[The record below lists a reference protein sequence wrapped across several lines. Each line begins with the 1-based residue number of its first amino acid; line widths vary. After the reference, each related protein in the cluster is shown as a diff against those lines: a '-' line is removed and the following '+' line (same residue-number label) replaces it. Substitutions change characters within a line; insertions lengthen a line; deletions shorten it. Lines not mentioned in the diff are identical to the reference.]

1 MHTSRVLRL
10 LGLLGIVLVTV
21 VGPAVSRAD
30 DNRVKRIAH
39 VVKYGSAKDL
49 AKSLNAHFKGVAEV
63 EALPEPNGNILLLRV
78 DPAAFDEVVKLLG
91 MLDRPPRTIAV
102 DVWIADVPLGKDDK
116 PKEEIN
122 EKELT
127 GTPDAVHKKLQELQ
141 RKGQLESV
149 KRIQMTAL
157 ENQTTS
163 LMLGEQKGY
172 TVGVTVTGTGREARS
187 ISYRQLGTQI
197 KATPRIGPDK
207 AVTLELVAEDARM
220 HVPEDAPAIGTGADG
235 KPIRATAFLMTKFD
249 GKVNVPSGQTAVVQ
263 GVKMTAPGQS
273 LLIVGARVVEDG
285 GK

>member
-1 MHTSRVLRL
+1 L
-10 LGLLGIVLVTV
+10 LSIVYVAAIGPTV
-21 VGPAVSRAD
+21 GRAD

-49 AKSLNAHFKGVAEV
+49 AKSLNAHFKGVAEA
-63 EALPEPNGNILLLRV
+63 EALPEPNSNILLLRV

-102 DVWIADVPLGKDDK
+102 DVWIADVPLGKGDK
-116 PKEEIN
+116 PKEEID

-127 GTPDAVHKKLQELQ
+127 GTPDAIEAKLKALQ

-163 LMLGEQKGY
+163 LLLGESKPF

-187 ISYRQLGTQI
+187 ISYRSLGTQI
-197 KATPRIGPDK
+197 KVTPRVGPDK
-207 AVTLELVAEDARM
+207 AVTLELVADDARM
-220 HVPEDAPAIGTGADG
+220 HSPEDAPALATGADG
-235 KPIRATAFLMTKFD
+235 KPIRATSFLTAKFD
-249 GKVNVPSGQTAVVQ
+249 GKVSVPSGQTAVVQ

-273 LLIVGARVVEDG
+273 VVIVGARVVEDG
-285 GK
+285 MK